1 MSLLLAHVTAALAGL
16 MLVIGVRRAVADHIR
31 ISRVPGA
38 RRRLQSLA
46 RRLTQA
52 GVRIGVETYASAW
65 AAGAV
70 GLPIAAWTL
79 TGRPVLA
86 LGLALAALVAG
97 AWLPA
102 TAPARERRR
111 LAAQLPDLAARLGES
126 LRAGMSLR
134 QALTRAA
141 DSAPD
146 PLAAELRQT
155 VGELRYG
162 ARLDDALAGLVER
175 VPEPELQVMTTAILV
190 QRRAGG
196 NLARGLADLGT
207 RLSERGRLERELRT
221 ATAQARMTGGLVA
234 AVPLVAGAMVE
245 LAAPGTLGRT
255 LGNPAGLTLVTMSL
269 ALQGAGF
276 VLVRRLSRIDV

>member
-1 MSLLLAHVTAALAGL
+1 MSHVMALLTAALAGV
-16 MLVIGVRRAVADHIR
+16 MLVIGIRRAVAEHIR
-31 ISRVPGA
+31 MSGSAGA
-38 RRRLQSLA
+38 RRHLQPLA

-52 GVRIGVETYASAW
+52 GVGIGAGAYATAW
-65 AAGAV
+65 AVGVV

-79 TGRPVLA
+79 MGRPVLA
-86 LGLALAALVAG
+86 FGLAVAILVAG

-111 LAAQLPDLAARLGES
+111 LAAQLPDLAARLGDS

-141 DSAPD
+141 DTAPE

-162 ARLDDALAGLVER
+162 ARLDDALTGLVER

-196 NLARGLADLGT
+196 NLARGLADLGA
-207 RLSERGRLERELRT
+207 RLTERERLERELRT

-276 VLVRRLSRIDV
+276 VLVRRLSRIGV